1 MIARR
6 RDWRRYVGDERGVT
20 ALEYALIG
28 SLIFLAIIGAV
39 AGLGGHVSTLY
50 NTIATNL

>member
-1 MIARR
+1 MARR
-6 RDWRRYVGDERGVT
+6 RFGWRRYLADVRGVT

-39 AGLGGHVSTLY
+39 SSLGSHTHTAY
-50 NTIATNL
+50 NTIAANL